1 MAGVTQM
8 TARRP
13 SLSSLLTR
21 LRDRAPGWGASL
33 VGGVIA
39 AGLGLGAAAALVTA
53 LWISSPYPDSG
64 PDGALHVAASLWLL
78 AHGVELIRTDT
89 LSDTPAPMGITPL
102 LLLLPPVWLLY
113 RAARDAVDAP
123 EDSNGPPVAA
133 RTAWAGVVLGYLIVG
148 VLATLYASGG
158 ALRPDW
164 VWAALSLPLVAA
176 GAAGVGVWTAYGR
189 PLGRLSGASALWPGR
204 LRRPAPGPGA
214 RSGLGT
220 AARAA
225 GAGTAV
231 LLGGGALLLTVSLVT
246 HGGAARGAF
255 LQLTEG
261 WSGRCAVLLL
271 CVGLVPNAAVW
282 AAAYGLGPGF
292 VLGTGHLVSL
302 LSSDPAP
309 LLPPF
314 PLLAAVPDAG
324 AGGPLNW
331 AAGAVPVMAGL
342 TVAWFTA
349 GSAVRRRSVHGDTA
363 AGAGAVSG
371 AGAAAAV
378 AVAVVSGAVSG
389 RTPRAARSA
398 WSAAR
403 TAGVVALAGGL
414 CGAVFALLAE
424 TAGGPLGSAA
434 LARFGPVWWQ
444 SGGAA
449 GIWIAGVGIPV
460 ALLVRAWR
468 LRTWRLLGWRR
479 RERTTRGTGAGTVK
493 PEAVRAAQPAG
504 RGGGAVGAARSGGAR
519 SGGAVGAEAY
529 DFLPAVAPRATY
541 AAEVADVIDAVVAV
555 ADAADVASAADVAGA
570 ADMASAGGMADAG
583 HEQGVPT
590 RLDEAS
596 REARWA
602 ALRDAAPPDG
612 P

>member
-21 LRDRAPGWGASL
+21 LRDRSPGWGASL

-39 AGLGLGAAAALVTA
+39 AGLGLGASAALVTV

-64 PDGALHVAASLWLL
+64 PGGALHFAASLWLL

-89 LSDTPAPMGITPL
+89 LSGAPAPMGITPL

-123 EDSNGPPVAA
+123 EGSDGPPVAA
-133 RTAWAGVVLGYLIVG
+133 RTAWAGVVLGYLTVG
-148 VLATLYASGG
+148 GIATLYASGG

-164 VWAALSLPLVAA
+164 FWATLCLPLITA
-176 GAAGVGVWTAYGR
+176 GASGVGVWTAYGR

-204 LRRPAPGPGA
+204 LRRPAPGPGV

-271 CVGLVPNAAVW
+271 CMGLVPNAAVW
-282 AAAYGLGPGF
+282 SAAYGLGPGF
-292 VLGTGHLVSL
+292 VLGTGHMVSP

-331 AAGAVPVMAGL
+331 ATGAVPAVAGL

-349 GSAVRRRSVHGDTA
+349 RSAVGRRPARRDTA
-363 AGAGAVSG
+363 A
-371 AGAAAAV
+371 AAASVTAAV
-378 AVAVVSGAVSG
+378 ADSG
-389 RTPRAARSA
+389 RTPGAARSE

-403 TAGVVALAGGL
+403 TAGVVTLAGGL
-414 CGAVFALLAE
+414 CGVVFAMLAE
-424 TAGGPLGSAA
+424 LAGGPLGSAA

-444 SGGAA
+444 TGGAA
-449 GIWIAGVGIPV
+449 VVWITGVGIPV
-460 ALLVRAWR
+460 ALLVRAGR
-468 LRTWRLLGWRR
+468 LWTCRLLGRR
-479 RERTTRGTGAGTVK
+479 RSERGTGAAAAGAVAGSGMSK
-493 PEAVRAAQPAG
+493 PEGARAAQSAG
-504 RGGGAVGAARSGGAR
+504 RAGGAAGTLRTGGAAGS
-519 SGGAVGAEAY
+519 EAY
-529 DFLPAVAPRATY
+529 DFLPTVTPRATY
-541 AAEVADVIDAVVAV
+541 AAAAADVTAA
-555 ADAADVASAADVAGA
+555 ADAAHAARAADAAHA
-570 ADMASAGGMADAG
+570 ADSVAPADAV
-583 HEQGVPT
+583 HEQAVPT
-590 RLDEAS
+590 WHDEAS

-612 P
+612 T

>member
-39 AGLGLGAAAALVTA
+39 AGLGLGAAAALVTV

-64 PDGALHVAASLWLL
+64 PGSALHVAASLWLL

-89 LSDTPAPMGITPL
+89 LSGAPAPMGITPL

-123 EDSNGPPVAA
+123 EDSDGPPVAA
-133 RTAWAGVVLGYLIVG
+133 RRAWAGVVLGYLTVG

-176 GAAGVGVWTAYGR
+176 GASGVGVWTAYGR
-189 PLGRLSGASALWPGR
+189 PLGWLSGASALWPGR
-204 LRRPAPGPGA
+204 LRRPAAGPGA
-214 RSGLGT
+214 HSGLGT

-271 CVGLVPNAAVW
+271 CMGLVPNAAVW

-292 VLGTGHLVSL
+292 VLGTGHMVSP

-331 AAGAVPVMAGL
+331 VAGAVPVVAGL

-349 GSAVRRRSVHGDTA
+349 GSAVGRRPAHGDTA
-363 AGAGAVSG
+363 AGAGV
-371 AGAAAAV
+371 AAAAV
-378 AVAVVSGAVSG
+378 ASGAVSG
-389 RTPRAARSA
+389 RTPRAARSE

-403 TAGVVALAGGL
+403 TAGLVALAGGL

-479 RERTTRGTGAGTVK
+479 RERATRGTGAGTAK
-493 PEAVRAAQPAG
+493 PEAGRAAQPTG
-504 RGGGAVGAARSGGAR
+504 RGGRAVGAARSGGAR

-541 AAEVADVIDAVVAV
+541 TAEAADVTEAVAV
-555 ADAADVASAADVAGA
+555 ADVTDGVADVASA
-570 ADMASAGGMADAG
+570 GGVADAG
-583 HEQGVPT
+583 HEQGVQT
-590 RLDEAS
+590 RHDEAS

-602 ALRDAAPPDG
+602 ALREAAPPDG